1 MTYIAE
7 LSDNFGVIARHNL
20 RADTLLGAKRKAS
33 ERFRDAKPDRTLTVL
48 QACDMGEHVRPLA
61 ARLSGDRRRADWVDF
76 A

>member
-7 LSDNFGVIARHNL
+7 LSDNHGVIRRQTL

-33 ERFRDAKPDRTLTVL
+33 ECFRDAQPDRTLTVL
-48 QACDMGEHVRPLA
+48 QQCDMQEHVRPLA